1 MGLQNDNHGNLT
13 FIYKYDNNTT
23 SLFRDRCN
31 CLMKSSCP
39 EVEGVSCTTC
49 GRPVAHCNYLQLVTK
64 CEKTQCNHWETTYS
78 IRRRMSSSVYSFEWA
93 ITVACSV
100 LLPSPLAESL
110 FGILYYVWVSWN
122 LLWWRLSPKGT
133 SAVGR
138 LTWTSQSKTSLSLS
152 TMYLFQ
158 CLSI

>member
-1 MGLQNDNHGNLT
+1 MT
-13 FIYKYDNNTT
+13 TMAT
-23 SLFRDRCN
+23 SLLYTNMTTIQPACLETDATALWKVVAQRLKVSHAQPVGDQLLTATICN
-31 CLMKSSCP
+31 WSPNVK
-39 EVEGVSCTTC
+39 
-49 GRPVAHCNYLQLVTK
+49 
-64 CEKTQCNHWETTYS
+64 KTQCNHWETTYS